1 MTTTKMLEY
10 LMIDKILKRKNI
22 SEFERA
28 TLKDRLI
35 ELQDEF
41 IKEQTALTPFKNPVK
56 DSKHG

>member
-1 MTTTKMLEY
+1 MTITKMLEY

-22 SEFERA
+22 SELERM

-41 IKEQTALTPFKNPVK
+41 IKEQMALTPF
-56 DSKHG
+56 

>member
-1 MTTTKMLEY
+1 MTITKMLEY
-10 LMIDKILKRKNI
+10 LMIDKILKRKNL

-41 IKEQTALTPFKNPVK
+41 IKEQMALTPF
-56 DSKHG
+56 

>member
-1 MTTTKMLEY
+1 MTITKMLEY

-22 SEFERA
+22 SEFERR

-41 IKEQTALTPFKNPVK
+41 IKEQMA
-56 DSKHG
+56 

>member
-1 MTTTKMLEY
+1 MTITKMLEY

-22 SEFERA
+22 SEFERV

-41 IKEQTALTPFKNPVK
+41 IKEQMALTPF
-56 DSKHG
+56 

>member
-1 MTTTKMLEY
+1 MTITKMLEY

-22 SEFERA
+22 SEFERR

-41 IKEQTALTPFKNPVK
+41 IKEQMALTPF
-56 DSKHG
+56 

>member
-10 LMIDKILKRKNI
+10 LMIDKILKRKNL
-22 SEFERA
+22 SEFERV

-41 IKEQTALTPFKNPVK
+41 IYEQTALTPF
-56 DSKHG
+56 